1 MGANEETVDNM
12 QLICVDIGTLIN
24 LILHFRIVMII
35 SRLK

>member
-12 QLICVDIGTLIN
+12 QLVRVDIGTLIN